1 MLGTLAPSQPCLTWW
16 CTTLAPHP
24 TSLQSDGDASQQL
37 HVVQI
42 PPQVV
47 VMVMVMA
54 NEQDEEVMVTMVV
67 VVMVTMVVVVMV
79 MVMERREMMMVV
91 NDGEMV
97 EVMVE
102 MMMDPPSWGL

>member
-16 CTTLAPHP
+16 CTALAPHP
-24 TSLQSDGDASQQL
+24 TSLQSDGDTSQQL
-37 HVVQI
+37 QVVRM
-42 PPQVV
+42 PPQ

-54 NEQDEEVMVTMVV
+54 NEQDEEVMVM
-67 VVMVTMVVVVMV
+67 MVVVVMV